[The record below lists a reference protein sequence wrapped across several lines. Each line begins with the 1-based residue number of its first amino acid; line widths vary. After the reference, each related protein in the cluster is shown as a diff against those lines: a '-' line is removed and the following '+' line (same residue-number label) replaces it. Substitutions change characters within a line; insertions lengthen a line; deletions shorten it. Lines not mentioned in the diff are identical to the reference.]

1 MKELVLI
8 YKQNDLDRMLSE
20 VISDALKAKIPVDE
34 TIERKVYIDAGVT
47 NRVGFCNWC
56 FRKYE
61 IHITDKLVFASEKYI
76 KDVLAHEILHTC
88 FLCKTHDY
96 PWNHYAKIMN
106 DKYGYNIK
114 QLYHSW
120 KEIGVEV

>member
-1 MKELVLI
+1 
-8 YKQNDLDRMLSE
+8 MLSE

-34 TIERKVYIDAGVT
+34 TIERKVYIDVGVT

-88 FLCKTHDY
+88 FG
-96 PWNHYAKIMN
+96 PV
-106 DKYGYNIK
+106 DKVARK
-114 QLYHSW
+114 SFLW
-120 KEIGVEV
+120 